1 MLQVV
6 DGPVAP
12 KIHCGTE
19 GTEGGTSR
27 EHFRGGAP
35 YPGRLKRYGR
45 RACGRESDAAGRKV
59 RHAERRDV
67 RARSEREGDGERHP
81 LRAAPLRAAAGR
93 QSRGSCCS
101 PAAPHHSWRPP
112 CRCRQPC
119 SAQVMR
125 TPCPA
130 RGEPGRAEQREGQRE
145 RERERQVGVRR
156 DEAFGMDAAG
166 GKTSLLA
173 GIPKRRNA
181 VCVQRGGR
189 ENFALH
195 CDDLEGGKERSRKL
209 HRAGENPSAGSAV
222 RHTEREEGSGI
233 RGGGEERGTA

>member
-112 CRCRQPC
+112 YRCRQPC

-145 RERERQVGVRR
+145 RERETGRWGVTGTRRLEWTRQVGKHRCWQESRSGEMQSVSSEEGER
-156 DEAFGMDAAG
+156 
-166 GKTSLLA
+166 
-173 GIPKRRNA
+173 I
-181 VCVQRGGR
+181 
-189 ENFALH
+189 LH
-195 CDDLEGGKERSRKL
+195 CTAMTWREGRKD
-209 HRAGENPSAGSAV
+209 RGSSIAQG
-222 RHTEREEGSGI
+222 RIQAQGQP
-233 RGGGEERGTA
+233 

>member
-67 RARSEREGDGERHP
+67 RARSEREGDGERHR
-81 LRAAPLRAAAGR
+81 LRAAPLRAAAGG

-145 RERERQVGVRR
+145 RERERGAGGGSPGRGVWNGRGR
-156 DEAFGMDAAG
+156 WENIAAG
-166 GKTSLLA
+166 RNPEAEKRSLSPA
-173 GIPKRRNA
+173 RR
-181 VCVQRGGR
+181 
-189 ENFALH
+189 
-195 CDDLEGGKERSRKL
+195 
-209 HRAGENPSAGSAV
+209 
-222 RHTEREEGSGI
+222 EREFCI
-233 RGGGEERGTA
+233 ALR